1 MDIITYALL
10 KKKIEQ
16 KADLNS
22 PHFTG
27 EPTAP
32 TPDTTDDSTK
42 IATTEFVKNAIQ
54 EIGPGT
60 VYTLSREG
68 NVIVL
73 DGGGTLQS
81 RIELPYVY
89 QTTEQW
95 NSTPSTISEAGAL
108 YIWADYKQNEQGEDI
123 PGVKIG
129 DGKAYIIDLPFIDD
143 IYTQHIAD
151 ELIHV
156 SQEDRDKWDN
166 KVTCF
171 ISALDNEK
179 LVFTKD

>member
-10 KKKIEQ
+10 KKKLEQ

-32 TPDTTDDSTK
+32 TPNTSDDSTK

-73 DGGGTLQS
+73 DGGGGLQS

-143 IYTQHIAD
+143 IYAQHIAD
-151 ELIHV
+151 EIIHV
-156 SQEDRDKWDN
+156 TQEDRDRWDN

-171 ISALDNEK
+171 ISALDNEN
-179 LVFTKD
+179 LIFTKD

>member
-16 KADLNS
+16 KADLDS

-89 QTTEQW
+89 QTTAQW
-95 NSTPSTISEAGAL
+95 NSTPPTISEAGAL

-123 PGVKIG
+123 PGIKVG
-129 DGKAYIIDLPFIDD
+129 DGRAYIIDLPFIDD
-143 IYTQHIAD
+143 IYAQHITD
-151 ELIHV
+151 EIIHV
-156 SQEDRDKWDN
+156 TQEDRDRWDN

-171 ISALDNEK
+171 ISALDNEN
-179 LVFTKD
+179 LIFAND

>member
-10 KKKIEQ
+10 KKKLEQ

-73 DGGGTLQS
+73 DGGGGLQS

-123 PGVKIG
+123 PGIKVG

-143 IYTQHIAD
+143 IYAQHIAN
-151 ELIHV
+151 EIIHV
-156 SQEDRDKWDN
+156 TQEDRDRWDN

-171 ISALDNEK
+171 ISTLDNEN
-179 LVFTKD
+179 LIFTKD